1 MASKFCNFI
10 FKIFNL
16 GKNKLNNN
24 FYALMMI
31 NNEYHVLDA
40 ELTSGVFA
48 IKDITKCKL
57 NTNIVILNSM
67 FAKKYKIE
75 IQNRWINYFFFTY
88 ENNDLFIIEG
98 EAQTNLVFNNLRNK
112 CNKCIKNM

>member
-16 GKNKLNNN
+16 CKNNLNNN

-40 ELTSGVFA
+40 ELTSGVFT
-48 IKDITKCKL
+48 IKDITKCNL

-67 FAKKYKIE
+67 FAKKTKIK
-75 IQNRWINYFFFTY
+75 IQNRCIDYFFFTY
-88 ENNDLFIIEG
+88 ENNYLYIIEG
-98 EAQTNLVFNNLRNK
+98 KAQTNLVFNNLRNK
-112 CNKCIKNM
+112 CNKCIKNI

>member
-16 GKNKLNNN
+16 HKNKLNHN

-48 IKDITKCKL
+48 IKAITKCNL

-67 FAKKYKIE
+67 FAKKYNIN
-75 IQNRWINYFFFTY
+75 IQNTSIDYLFFNYQ
-88 ENNDLFIIEG
+88 NNDLFIIKG
-98 EAQTNLVFNNLRNK
+98 KAQTSLIFNNLKNK
-112 CNKCIKNM
+112 CNNCMMSI